1 MTCDFVNILFVIYAI
16 QRIQQN
22 HRAVIYIFIMA
33 AMIITA
39 VMQKGVV
46 AEIPLYFY
54 PNQPNQLNKYK
65 EGKIILISTFNILAI
80 FHRL

>member
-39 VMQKGVV
+39 VMRKGVV
-46 AEIPLYFY
+46 AEIP
-54 PNQPNQLNKYK
+54 QIKY
-65 EGKIILISTFNILAI
+65 IPILINSVII
-80 FHRL
+80 RKVK